1 MRVHSLPKLNGGRLI
16 KTICTWTVGETDC
29 QWYSG
34 GHRLAGVR
42 MHVLLTFN
50 YPRVHHHHHSVVIGG
65 QLIKESRKLLL

>member
-34 GHRLAGVR
+34 GHRQAGVR
-42 MHVLLTFN
+42 IHVLLTFN
-50 YPRVHHHHHSVVIGG
+50 YPRVHHHHLVVMGG